1 MTKELCASITTAT
14 SGKLILREYFHGE
27 TKETIFDSRKTLCDY
42 INPQVAI
49 PAPPPFPSNQANLG
63 QMNINALHAQPINN
77 ASTQNDLLNSLLA
90 NKQFNMSSPYPG
102 ANGLD
107 ALKGQKIGALST
119 QDQFELG
126 KTLKQGAIDQAFIDA
141 GYPDGEPKS
150 GDSSK
155 QQEKKDF
162 KNRFVIEEQSKG
174 TYKITHQKGDCEPYI
189 ATVAGLSQAWL
200 AQQVCNELQYRLNLP
215 DHCQHFYQ
223 KMDKPDKEP
232 IIDGPT
238 RALIHLATQSGYA
251 GRLNEFICHVKA
263 LKVQANLHDD
273 KE

>member
-14 SGKLILREYFHGE
+14 SGKLILREYFEGNA
-27 TKETIFDSRKTLCDY
+27 KETIFDSRKALCDY
-42 INPQVAI
+42 INPQVTT

-90 NKQFNMSSPYPG
+90 NKQFNMSSPYPS

-150 GDSSK
+150 GES
-155 QQEKKDF
+155 
-162 KNRFVIEEQSKG
+162 
-174 TYKITHQKGDCEPYI
+174 
-189 ATVAGLSQAWL
+189 
-200 AQQVCNELQYRLNLP
+200 
-215 DHCQHFYQ
+215 Q

-263 LKVQANLHDD
+263 LKVQANLHED